1 MSNFEIVNMDNG
13 ITPLRGTSKSAGYD
27 LYASEDVVVPARG
40 RALVKTGVTCKM
52 EDNEYLAIVP
62 RSGLAIKEGIT
73 VLNTPGTVD
82 ADYYPNEI
90 GVILYNTT
98 DSDFEVSIG
107 DRIAQAILQ
116 EYKTMEIDTVKEE
129 HRTSGF
135 GSTGK

>member
-1 MSNFEIVNMDNG
+1 MSNFEIVNKEHG

-27 LYASEDVVVPARG
+27 LYASEDIIVPAKG
-40 RALVKTGVTCKM
+40 HALVKTGVTCSM

-62 RSGLAIKEGIT
+62 RSGLALKRGIT
-73 VLNTPGTVD
+73 VLNTPGTID

-90 GVILYNTT
+90 GVILYNTS

-116 EYKTMEIDTVKEE
+116 EYKTMGLDTIKEE
-129 HRTSGF
+129 HRISGF
-135 GSTGK
+135 GSTGV